1 MECIDFHHDNKKG
14 LEALKRAKAIEE
26 EYKGRLI
33 VALEAPNL
41 IILTSNE
48 KLAQA
53 YQTYYANRYKKQ
65 QANALER
72 KGRLN
77 FKIKI

>member
-1 MECIDFHHDNKKG
+1 MGAIDFHDDNKKG

-48 KLAQA
+48 RLAKA
-53 YQTYYANRYKKQ
+53 YQNYYENRYKSQ
-65 QANALER
+65 RPRA
-72 KGRLN
+72 
-77 FKIKI
+77 